1 MCQERLKAGKA
12 LRFGR
17 GINACLMIAIL
28 WVSYPSVGDEKHSR
42 HPLDTH
48 LTYQQTADL
57 PEILDSR
64 YIRVLTTINR
74 TNFFVD
80 GPRIHGFEY
89 EMLKKYEKYLN
100 KGSKRSDLKLVMEFI
115 PVPRDRLLGD
125 LVAGYGDIA
134 AAGLTITPER
144 AQQVAFTRPYLT
156 GIDELLVTH
165 GDVKAPGSVMA
176 LSGRK
181 VFVRKSS
188 SYFESL
194 QDLNRRLRKAKKRP
208 VRIVAADENLE
219 TEDILELVNS
229 GAVPMTVCD
238 SHIAQIWAR
247 VLHDITVHE
256 TIKLRQGAQ
265 IAWAIRKSNPL
276 LKEDLDRFVKG
287 HRSGTLL
294 GNIFFERYY
303 EKNDWIVDP
312 MQGSAVQKVAHY
324 RPMFEKYGRK
334 YNFDWRLLLAMG
346 FQESGLNPNKRSPKG
361 AVGLMQIKPSTAAD
375 SNVGIPDITSPENNI
390 HAAVKYLAF
399 LRRRYFS
406 DDAIQPRDRV
416 RLSMAAY
423 NAGPAKIRA
432 ARNRARRMNLDPDRW
447 FRNVELAVLRSVGQE
462 TVRYVSNINKYY
474 VIYTNALALEEAKD
488 NAIDTIR

>member
-1 MCQERLKAGKA
+1 MH
-12 LRFGR
+12 
-17 GINACLMIAIL
+17 ACLMIAIL
-28 WVSYPSVGDEKHSR
+28 MVSFSSFGDEPPGR

-57 PEILDSR
+57 PEILDGR

-115 PVPRDRLLGD
+115 PVPRDRLLSD
-125 LVAGYGDIA
+125 LVDGYGDIA

-144 AQQVAFTRPYLT
+144 AEQVAFTRPYLT

-165 GDVKAPGSVMA
+165 KDVKAPGSMMA

-194 QDLNRRLRKAKKRP
+194 EELNRRLKKSKKRP

-229 GAVPMTVCD
+229 GAVRMTVCD
-238 SHIAQIWAR
+238 SHIAQIWAK

-265 IAWAIRKSNPL
+265 IAWAIRKDNPL
-276 LKEDLDRFVKG
+276 LKESLDRFVKS

-303 EKNDWIVDP
+303 ENNDWIVDP
-312 MQGSAVQKVAHY
+312 LKGSAGKKVERY
-324 RPMFEKYGRK
+324 KPMFKKYARK
-334 YNFDWRLLLAMG
+334 YNFDWRLLLAMA
-346 FQESGLNPNKRSPKG
+346 FQESGLNPDKRSPKG
-361 AVGLMQIKPSTAAD
+361 AVGLMQVKPSTAAD
-375 SNVGIPDITSPENNI
+375 SNVGIADITSPGNNI
-390 HAAVKYLAF
+390 HAAVKYLDF
-399 LRRRYFS
+399 LRSRYFS

-416 RLSMAAY
+416 RLSLAAY
-423 NAGPAKIRA
+423 NAGPAKIRT
-432 ARNRARRMNLDPDRW
+432 ARNRARRMNLDPNRW
-447 FRNVELAVLRSVGQE
+447 FRNVEMAVLRSVGQE

-488 NAIDTIR
+488 QAIDRIQ